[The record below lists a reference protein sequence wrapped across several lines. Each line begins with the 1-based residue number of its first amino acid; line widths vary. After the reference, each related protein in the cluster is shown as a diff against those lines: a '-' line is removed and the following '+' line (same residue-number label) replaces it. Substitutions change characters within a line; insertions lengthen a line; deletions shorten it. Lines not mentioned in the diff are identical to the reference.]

1 MKEDTWGRNPE
12 VQTLRRIFRKIEN
25 AQTEFL
31 AVSGLSKFD
40 ERLRTWRRK
49 ALVHFERVWRR
60 AVRSGL
66 LMKEDEVAAL
76 YVACLTRVITNS
88 GVPLPASLYEKTQEI
103 ERLLKAE
110 LP

>member
-1 MKEDTWGRNPE
+1 M
-12 VQTLRRIFRKIEN
+12 LRRIFRKIEN
-25 AQTEFL
+25 GQTEFL
-31 AVSGLSKFD
+31 AVSGLSEFD

-76 YVACLTRVITNS
+76 YVACLTRVIKNS